1 LAIATIVAV
10 RRPGVNDRRFAARAL
25 KPARAPVETIVMASG
40 ESASRPASAHGGS
53 SVEDPRAAEG
63 LMRWVGVAM
72 FLLGSVT
79 LLATLPLPDPN
90 TSDHPAIRIVA
101 GLLALGAIVV
111 ALLRPGRRWVSR
123 FATIYG
129 VVLVSVLMAVTRP
142 IEATPFFYLWPMVF
156 SAYFCSRREVAADLA
171 LLWVTLGLA
180 LFVWSAD
187 PMKPVMFLGVGVSVT
202 LTTIVVKLLADH
214 ITSVIDAL
222 ARAADTDYLTGL
234 LNRRAFDLEFGEQH
248 DRAQRSGLPLA
259 LAMFDLD
266 HFKQIN
272 DRFGHASGDRALC
285 DFAALLERELRGG
298 DTLARVGGEEFA
310 VILFG
315 VGLDDAVAFAARIGA
330 ELARPVGADQPAL
343 SASAGVAALSERDAT
358 PEALLLVADRALYA
372 AKAAGR
378 RCVGVWRDGATH
390 VESQLPAPAPSID
403 QLRPRVGDLALSSHV
418 GARQHG
424 LRAARPSGPA

>member
-1 LAIATIVAV
+1 
-10 RRPGVNDRRFAARAL
+10 
-25 KPARAPVETIVMASG
+25 MANG
-40 ESASRPASAHGGS
+40 ELASRTAPAHGGS
-53 SVEDPRAAEG
+53 TVEDPRAAEG

-72 FLLGSVT
+72 FVLGSVT

-90 TSDHPAIRIVA
+90 TSDHPAITIVA
-101 GLLALGAIVV
+101 GLLALGAVVV

-214 ITSVIDAL
+214 ITSVIGAL

-234 LNRRAFDLEFGEQH
+234 LNRRAFDVEFGEQY
-248 DRAQRSGLPLA
+248 DRARRSGLPLA

-315 VGLDDAVAFAARIGA
+315 VELDDAVAFAARIGA
-330 ELARPVGADQPAL
+330 ELAMPAGADQPAL

-378 RCVGVWRDGATH
+378 RCVGVWRDGATR
-390 VESQLPAPAPSID
+390 VEAQMPAAVPSID
-403 QLRPRVGDLALSSHV
+403 RIRPRAGDPELTSQVSAD
-418 GARQHG
+418 
-424 LRAARPSGPA
+424 AA

>member
-1 LAIATIVAV
+1 
-10 RRPGVNDRRFAARAL
+10 
-25 KPARAPVETIVMASG
+25 MASSELAG
-40 ESASRPASAHGGS
+40 RPASAHGGS
-53 SVEDPRAAEG
+53 TVQDPRAAEG

-72 FLLGSVT
+72 FVLGSVT

-90 TSDHPAIRIVA
+90 TSDHPAIKIVA
-101 GLLALGAIVV
+101 GLLALGAVVV

-156 SAYFCSRREVAADLA
+156 SAYFSSRREVAADLA
-171 LLWVTLGLA
+171 LLWLTLGLA

-214 ITSVIDAL
+214 ITSVIGAL

-234 LNRRAFDLEFGEQH
+234 LNRRAFDLEFGDQY
-248 DRAQRSGLPLA
+248 DRAQRSGLPLS

-358 PEALLLVADRALYA
+358 PESLLLVADRALYA

-378 RCVGVWRDGATH
+378 RCVGVWRDGSTH
-390 VESQLPAPAPSID
+390 VEAQLPAAAPSVD
-403 QLRPRVGDLALSSHV
+403 QTPARVGNLTLSSQL
-418 GARQHG
+418 GA
-424 LRAARPSGPA
+424 SPA